1 MKQSKGLNLSEE
13 LQCQVRL
20 FEDGFAVL
28 SINNGIALP
37 KEEEN
42 GKVKVI
48 SQNIHLDAESFGSQS
63 ESFSELKTQNISNRH
78 KTKEHADMPAG
89 AYGFESG

>member
-1 MKQSKGLNLSEE
+1 MNLSKGLNLSEE

-48 SQNIHLDAESFGSQS
+48 S
-63 ESFSELKTQNISNRH
+63 
-78 KTKEHADMPAG
+78 
-89 AYGFESG
+89 